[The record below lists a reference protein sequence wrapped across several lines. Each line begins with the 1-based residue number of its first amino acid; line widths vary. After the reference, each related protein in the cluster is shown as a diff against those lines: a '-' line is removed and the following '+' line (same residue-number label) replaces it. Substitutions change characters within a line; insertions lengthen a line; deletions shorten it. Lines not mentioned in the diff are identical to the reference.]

1 MKIGDLGV
9 NQLIRELKI
18 QSYLEHPNIVRLYH
32 YHIDQDNVYLL
43 LEPCLSKDLYYTLKY
58 Q

>member
-18 QSYLEHPNIVRLYH
+18 QSYLEHPNIVKLYH
-32 YHIDQDNVYLL
+32 YHIDQENVYLL
-43 LEPCLSKDLYYTLKY
+43 LEPCLSKDLY
-58 Q
+58 